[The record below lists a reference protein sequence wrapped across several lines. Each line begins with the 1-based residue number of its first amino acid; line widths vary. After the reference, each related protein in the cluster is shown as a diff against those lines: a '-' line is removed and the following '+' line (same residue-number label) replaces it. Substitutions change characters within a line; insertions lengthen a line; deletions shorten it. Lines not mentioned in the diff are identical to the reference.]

1 MSLPPVGSNTMDP
14 PSSIPV
20 DPVEQQC
27 NDDDV
32 EKDLNFPSLKL
43 IESPPSVDEQP
54 PALMVEPT
62 GNAVIHP
69 VDNYNSSGS
78 AGAAPPALNSTS
90 IVTPSPRTRA
100 IQAAAADSIFA
111 LSGVAVSSVAFPPS
125 SSNMGELASSV
136 ENSVEKK
143 IRDNNGGISNQNQ
156 TLYVDTVLLSSS
168 EGESTNEEVHSAKSS
183 EKSSERSLEAPI
195 PKMASP
201 KREEKERAASFT
213 ASPAQGGDPIPRTP
227 VSQARV
233 RTIRRLFKSLD
244 LHGENQ
250 INQKDFMKCM
260 ERNGLTKNNPI
271 LKPCVAKMKKL
282 PEFLSFEQFAEIINT
297 DHFHV
302 IQKALTGRM
311 RIPDWEHFVNVFR
324 EIYTEVKEVPV
335 TGQNA
340 SYIPQLAKVNR
351 ELFGISCCTT
361 NGQMF
366 SLGDS
371 QVPFCAQS
379 VSKPIT
385 YCMTLEEHGE
395 VVTHQH
401 VGREPSGR
409 NFNDLSL
416 NENNLP
422 HNPMINSGAIM
433 CVSLVRHD
441 LDEAD
446 RFEYVQNIWKDLCGG
461 RACGFSNPVYLSE
474 RNTADR
480 NFALT
485 YMMRE
490 ANAFLPGV
498 DIRSTLELY
507 FQICSIE
514 MDSEQM
520 SIVAAT
526 LANGGVCPLTNKRIF
541 SASTVRSCL
550 SLMVSC
556 GMYDFSGEWAYKIG
570 LPAKSGVS
578 GAVMVV
584 VPNVCGFCIYSP
596 PLDKLGNSVRGIAVA
611 NSFIERFNFHPFD
624 TIVGMTD
631 GIKEDPT
638 RSKFDTMKSYTVQ
651 FLFAASEGDMQEL
664 SRLLA
669 VGVDINSVDYD
680 KRSALHLAA
689 AEGQVQVV
697 GFLLSNHADSSLR
710 DRWGDLPIDAAR
722 RINATGV
729 LSLLAKVAQ

>member
-1 MSLPPVGSNTMDP
+1 
-14 PSSIPV
+14 
-20 DPVEQQC
+20 
-27 NDDDV
+27 
-32 EKDLNFPSLKL
+32 
-43 IESPPSVDEQP
+43 
-54 PALMVEPT
+54 
-62 GNAVIHP
+62 
-69 VDNYNSSGS
+69 
-78 AGAAPPALNSTS
+78 
-90 IVTPSPRTRA
+90 
-100 IQAAAADSIFA
+100 
-111 LSGVAVSSVAFPPS
+111 
-125 SSNMGELASSV
+125 
-136 ENSVEKK
+136 
-143 IRDNNGGISNQNQ
+143 
-156 TLYVDTVLLSSS
+156 
-168 EGESTNEEVHSAKSS
+168 
-183 EKSSERSLEAPI
+183 
-195 PKMASP
+195 
-201 KREEKERAASFT
+201 
-213 ASPAQGGDPIPRTP
+213 
-227 VSQARV
+227 
-233 RTIRRLFKSLD
+233 
-244 LHGENQ
+244 
-250 INQKDFMKCM
+250 
-260 ERNGLTKNNPI
+260 
-271 LKPCVAKMKKL
+271 
-282 PEFLSFEQFAEIINT
+282 
-297 DHFHV
+297 
-302 IQKALTGRM
+302 
-311 RIPDWEHFVNVFR
+311 
-324 EIYTEVKEVPV
+324 
-335 TGQNA
+335 
-340 SYIPQLAKVNR
+340 
-351 ELFGISCCTT
+351 
-361 NGQMF
+361 
-366 SLGDS
+366 
-371 QVPFCAQS
+371 
-379 VSKPIT
+379 
-385 YCMTLEEHGE
+385 
-395 VVTHQH
+395 
-401 VGREPSGR
+401 
-409 NFNDLSL
+409 
-416 NENNLP
+416 
-422 HNPMINSGAIM
+422 M